1 MIGCKN
7 RVPRRNPFRS
17 LKILPF
23 VSPCILSLM
32 RFVVKNKNL
41 FILNSENHSKSTRK
55 FNNFY
60 QPITNLTVYQRG
72 VNYVGIKVFNNLPPY
87 IKDISNNVRKFEI
100 CLTL

>member
-1 MIGCKN
+1 MN
-7 RVPRRNPFRS
+7 SFRS
-17 LKILPF
+17 LKIPPF
-23 VSPCILSLM
+23 VSQCILSFVF
-32 RFVVKNKNL
+32 FVVKNKNL

-72 VNYVGIKVFNNLPPY
+72 VNYMGIKVFSSLPPH

-100 CLTL
+100 CLTLYTPS